1 MSHTLQVCQNV
12 DDTVEKEEAKEV
24 LQSDDM
30 QNSPDWKENPQEAMV
45 LACCSS
51 HNIGNYRCLLH
62 FFLSTSSGKDG
73 FLYEEFDD
81 LNRITGSRI
90 PQVFPLQSRK
100 ALAQGMRRTSV
111 AVQAG
116 GLFCSFIRCRGVDM
130 CRQRQFLF
138 FFPCSS
144 LTLTLFRPG

>member
-51 HNIGNYRCLLH
+51 HI
-62 FFLSTSSGKDG
+62 
-73 FLYEEFDD
+73 
-81 LNRITGSRI
+81 
-90 PQVFPLQSRK
+90 
-100 ALAQGMRRTSV
+100 
-111 AVQAG
+111 
-116 GLFCSFIRCRGVDM
+116 
-130 CRQRQFLF
+130 
-138 FFPCSS
+138 
-144 LTLTLFRPG
+144 